1 MTTRYRPLRSFVRT
15 VGADPATKRLVPI
28 VAAEASAFGTE
39 HGQLCPDVRF
49 CLAEDDHGDRY
60 WAKRWLGPRAPLT
73 EVTMQIEDFLRTLA
87 RDDLCLAV
95 DHDADLGLIYRFDSE
110 LFDSTA
116 ITHVGNGLPSHL
128 PSDRRTAAQLAH
140 QTVRWPG
147 LPAVTVGDLTDFQ
160 TAPTTR
166 GMIFFDFEPA
176 AKSALE
182 LAGVAIP

>member
-28 VAAEASAFGTE
+28 VAAAASAFGTE
-39 HGQLCPDVRF
+39 PGQLCPDVRF
-49 CLAEDDHGDRY
+49 CLAEDHHGNRY
-60 WAKRWLGPRAPLT
+60 WTKRWLGPRAPLT

-95 DHDADLGLIYRFDSE
+95 DHDSELGLIYPFDPE

-116 ITHVGNGLPSHL
+116 ITHVGNGLPTTP
-128 PSDRRTAAQLAH
+128 PSDRWTAVQLAQ

-147 LPAVTVGDLTDFQ
+147 LPAVAVGDLTDFQ
-160 TAPTTR
+160 TAPTSR
-166 GMIFFDFEPA
+166 GLVFFDFEPA
-176 AKSALE
+176 AGSALA
-182 LAGVAIP
+182 LAGVNIP